1 MIEYIKTP
9 KKLIY
14 TAEEFI
20 QCNPNIVVPPHQ
32 THFIVSLRSP
42 NEGTWISCNVT
53 GESPSFYCC
62 SKNGGVEG
70 GSGAGHFCIHQ
81 AIMENLDEILRLKSL
96 QQEGGYENGQ
106 DKTSVVVDAAEEK
119 SSTTTATTAAVE
131 PLEPSIAVAAAAELD
146 FKPSVAIAVDAEER
160 KSTNATAQPSLSI
173 PVHEESSSNYNL
185 PEFTPSIGAK
195 GVGRPATPTNWIP
208 WQTINRHKHK
218 TPEAMTL
225 KSHTYSGIDSCVKI
239 PRKKRKLDIEEA
251 SSPLLRFNKKPG
263 RKSLPKPRNGIKDTE
278 YQLVL
283 VRNGTLKNPI
293 YTPGL
298 VLSNQAQERLVKDDY
313 KLKRNELAV
322 LLFPDGSKVSFL
334 SNKYLE
340 PFEMKENNEVFALA
354 SNYQQTGHLPLSFL
368 VKGKERPPTQFAL
381 EGEKKFVEA
390 GCVVKKRTSGI
401 LSACNVLLLEATR
414 LKIELA
420 ETPKTLQTCLCR
432 YISNN
437 PEKFKSLSASDYVE
451 IANLECRSELLAA
464 AFCNMLQVIVV
475 VLDAKTG
482 THTTHTPLSIPS
494 NLKYYALL
502 GKVEEHEFCQL
513 DDSSQ
518 PLLPSI
524 TIPVLQYHTRSK
536 YYYAALLHLELRTEN
551 YYSEFLDEGIRKRI
565 TTQAIAKLIHLGQLV
580 RKTKVFNIATKQLML
595 LLDTQEVL
603 HGRRTVVCSLTEH
616 DETPQQLD
624 ASAIAVSPEIISS
637 LVKKK
642 SIVDKEVKASSSPL
656 HIGSIGFPNVESWLS
671 KGVEDR
677 EITPSQKNQILQLL
691 QSTDSSSWTVSLRFG
706 RKDTL
711 TKEELSVTL
720 PYKSNNGSLASW
732 LNSSVLNIAMDL
744 LPETASIRLSTFYL
758 TTEDLERDQD
768 CARLARKIFEVRK
781 SHFNAIIRRR
791 QPSPLPNVWSFPVN
805 IKNAH
810 WILLVFYQLHSKLY
824 IACSKGCRDYEQI
837 IEVFKLVL
845 PLHLEHMGW
854 PAKDSPIVS
863 EFIDVADQRNDYDCG
878 FHVLHHIKLIE
889 ADPEAWRLNPIVRNM
904 VPSSDT
910 LRLRVLATIS
920 DSIAITPHAPHV
932 TSTPSKRILGEAQ
945 QPNRGSVTSK
955 FKGKPPKPKEPVIMP
970 NFVRTQSVEAG
981 ALNLL
986 AFATNSAMTSATNS
1000 SVDLATTSGA
1010 ESDVTRMNL
1019 CTTVESMARFL
1030 ELHSD
1035 VVDLYIVEGESIEK
1049 LAKRLMEEKEEAVRK
1064 GIEERLKEEQEKNE
1078 REKREQEAELEK
1090 KAAEDRKRIE
1100 SNKRIVEEHPEYK
1113 WYLAQVLQNEGVF
1126 APSPLNGEHYC
1137 PYRVVDYDVSTELYQ
1152 LEPPILDFLSPL
1164 PLFLPKSGFI
1174 CEYKNPEEFISCT
1187 IDPAIKQA
1195 IEGFNEDDDLNDFEK
1210 QLDPVLF
1217 SQMEQLIQPIQQLVN
1232 AGPKESNIW
1241 QAYLK
1246 SKLGRKGKLW
1256 HRQIAAQL
1264 THSRHSKL
1272 SDGVEVVLNGF
1283 QEEKFEDFWWKNLQ
1297 FNLKIS
1303 ETERRSILRNVVVP
1317 EATQYLN
1324 EMRQRIA
1331 EANGNFV
1338 KEDQNKWAKNL
1349 LRGRCV

>member
-1 MIEYIKTP
+1 M
-9 KKLIY
+9 
-14 TAEEFI
+14 
-20 QCNPNIVVPPHQ
+20 
-32 THFIVSLRSP
+32 
-42 NEGTWISCNVT
+42 
-53 GESPSFYCC
+53 
-62 SKNGGVEG
+62 
-70 GSGAGHFCIHQ
+70 
-81 AIMENLDEILRLKSL
+81 
-96 QQEGGYENGQ
+96 
-106 DKTSVVVDAAEEK
+106 
-119 SSTTTATTAAVE
+119 
-131 PLEPSIAVAAAAELD
+131 
-146 FKPSVAIAVDAEER
+146 
-160 KSTNATAQPSLSI
+160 
-173 PVHEESSSNYNL
+173 
-185 PEFTPSIGAK
+185 
-195 GVGRPATPTNWIP
+195 
-208 WQTINRHKHK
+208 
-218 TPEAMTL
+218 
-225 KSHTYSGIDSCVKI
+225 
-239 PRKKRKLDIEEA
+239 
-251 SSPLLRFNKKPG
+251 
-263 RKSLPKPRNGIKDTE
+263 
-278 YQLVL
+278 
-283 VRNGTLKNPI
+283 
-293 YTPGL
+293 
-298 VLSNQAQERLVKDDY
+298 
-313 KLKRNELAV
+313 
-322 LLFPDGSKVSFL
+322 KVFFL
-334 SNKYLE
+334 SNKYIE
-340 PFEMKENNEVFALA
+340 PFEIKENNEVFALA
-354 SNYQQTGHLPLSFL
+354 LNYQQTGHLPLSFL
-368 VKGKERPPTQFAL
+368 VKGKECPPTQFAL
-381 EGEKKFVEA
+381 EWEKKFVEA
-390 GCVVKKRTSGI
+390 GCVVKKRNSGI

-420 ETPKTLQTCLCR
+420 ETPKTLQTRQCR

-437 PEKFKSLSASDYVE
+437 PEKFTSLSASDYVE
-451 IANLECRSELLAA
+451 IANLECRSELLVA

-482 THTTHTPLSIPS
+482 TRTTHTPLSIPS

-518 PLLPSI
+518 PLLSSI

-603 HGRRTVVCSLTEH
+603 DGRRTVVCLLTEL
-616 DETPQQLD
+616 EELD

-642 SIVDKEVKASSSPL
+642 SIVEKGVKASSSPL
-656 HIGSIGFPNVESWLS
+656 HISSIGFPNVESWLS

-691 QSTDSSSWTVSLRFG
+691 QSTDSSPWTVSLWFG

-768 CARLARKIFEVRK
+768 L
-781 SHFNAIIRRR
+781 
-791 QPSPLPNVWSFPVN
+791 
-805 IKNAH
+805 
-810 WILLVFYQLHSKLY
+810 
-824 IACSKGCRDYEQI
+824 

-845 PLHLEHMGW
+845 PLHLEHMGR

-932 TSTPSKRILGEAQ
+932 TSTPSKRILGEAH

-1000 SVDLATTSGA
+1000 FVDLATTSGA
-1010 ESDVTRMNL
+1010 ELDVTRMNL

-1035 VVDLYIVEGESIEK
+1035 VVDLYIAEGESIEK
-1049 LAKRLMEEKEEAVRK
+1049 LAKRLIEEKEEAVQK
-1064 GIEERLKEEQEKNE
+1064 GIEERLKEDQEKNE

-1090 KAAEDRKRIE
+1090 KAAEDHKRIE
-1100 SNKRIVEEHPEYK
+1100 SNKRMVEEHPEYK
-1113 WYLAQVLQNEGVF
+1113 WYLAQVLRNEGVF

-1137 PYRVVDYDVSTELYQ
+1137 PYRVVDYDISTELYQ

-1217 SQMEQLIQPIQQLVN
+1217 SQMEQLIQPIQQLAN

-1246 SKLGRKGKLW
+1246 SKLGRKGELC

-1297 FNLKIS
+1297 FNLKIC

-1317 EATQYLN
+1317 EAIQYLN

-1349 LRGRCV
+1349 LRGRCI